1 MNGDV
6 VGVRTERHA
15 PLRFVR
21 SAIPN
26 LELMTLVVVEI
37 SGASKL
43 AYVALPAE
51 SIVEVADDAV
61 SGWVVAAGT
70 ADDIVR
76 QSVEALDIEGLVVAR
91 RLPPTGVTVLA
102 PTCAAHA
109 APPALALETPSDK
122 PTP

>member
-91 RLPPTGVTVLA
+91 GRAPTRRTVLS
-102 PTCAAHA
+102 P
-109 APPALALETPSDK
+109 PPAGDRARPV
-122 PTP
+122 P